1 MPTIDEVRA
10 LLDEPVE
17 SEIPVEPIPE
27 AGSEVDLN
35 E

>member
-10 LLDEPVE
+10 LLDEPLE

-27 AGSEVDLN
+27 VDVA